1 MRLIPFFRL
10 LKKKKKSTH
19 FIKDVKGLSFLDN
32 ELFKTDKFALDTEFD
47 WRTTYFPR
55 LSIIQISAKNKLF
68 LIDCLKIDPK
78 SVLKKYLEN
87 EGILKVFHSAR
98 SDTTVLSNCLNCQT
112 KNVFDIQVADS
123 ILSKSGIN
131 SYAKIVN
138 KFFAIELKKSETN
151 SNWLKRPLTDHQI
164 KYALEDVDFLLEIF
178 NHQYRKLQKRNLLE
192 HAFSKSEKE
201 ASLGNQ
207 SLKELRLIKQG
218 NKLNKLIKEIFLWR
232 EEVAEK
238 ENVPPS
244 FIFKDKHLK
253 KLSKIELKEANAKS
267 RIMAIIGDTQL
278 TEKFMASFL

>member
-1 MRLIPFFRL
+1 MRLIPFLRL

-19 FIKDVKGLSFLDN
+19 FIKDVQGLNFLDN
-32 ELFKTDKFALDTEFD
+32 ELFEIDKFALDTEFD
-47 WRTTYFPR
+47 WRTTYFPK

-87 EGILKVFHSAR
+87 EVVLKVFHSAR
-98 SDTTVLSNCLNCQT
+98 SDTTVLSNCLDSQT

-151 SNWLKRPLTDHQI
+151 SNWLKRPLTDQQI

-178 NHQYRKLQKRNLLE
+178 NYQYSQLKKRNLLE
-192 HAFSKSEKE
+192 HAFTKSEKE

-244 FIFKDKHLK
+244 FIFKDKFLL
-253 KLSKIELKEANAKS
+253 KLSKIELKEANAKN

-278 TEKFMASFL
+278 TEKFIASFL